1 MMNSTKVTAS
11 QRGVA
16 LLMCMFAL
24 LLITAIAM
32 ALMFM
37 TDTETSINSNYR
49 DTQRAYF
56 AASAGL
62 QEARVRLMEGAVPT
76 VTPAGMPAA
85 GNATGV
91 YYILNSNGT
100 DAVEPWTLS
109 SKYFDDQLCHEKF
122 SGLGAISGDP
132 AVSLPSLPCT
142 TTQGAAGWYRTEP
155 TNFDPLTGTSNAI
168 DYKWVRITL
177 KGNESASPHYV
188 ETPVAGVNNNTPVCW
203 DGTRQI
209 LKPAGMANCED
220 RGIGKY
226 YQSVWRLTSLAV
238 TPLGSRRMLQME
250 VAQSPP
256 IMTNAA
262 VDSEDHVTLNG
273 KLDINGFDYCSCQM
287 DKCVTTTTT
296 TGSGSN
302 AVTVKSTTC
311 PSREGKVCDN
321 TKWAIFSSSTV
332 EAPNSSETLTSGRTP
347 PVAEGQNWEH
357 DIPAMIE
364 RYKDGAVNVARTPS
378 YNWTCTPST
387 TPGAS
392 DECGTH
398 SNQVFGIRPKFPP
411 EYDEY
416 DVPVSDPALGQAN
429 PQITYIPGDAMLTS
443 SASGNGILIVD
454 GDLDIHGGMEFY
466 GLIIV
471 RGVVKFTGGGSE
483 KTNIYGA
490 VLAGKRSLVDNTLGG
505 SAAINFNAC
514 ALAQKQTPQPP
525 MMLNLHELTF

>member
-1 MMNSTKVTAS
+1 MANQIEVRNS

-62 QEARVRLMEGAVPT
+62 QEARVRLMEGAAPT

-122 SGLGAISGDP
+122 SGLGTISGDP

-142 TTQGAAGWYRTEP
+142 TTQGAAGWYKTEAS
-155 TNFDPLTGTSNAI
+155 TFDPLTGTSNAI
-168 DYKWVRITL
+168 DYNWVRITL

-188 ETPVAGVNNNTPVCW
+188 ETPVSGVNNNMPVCW
-203 DGTRQI
+203 DGKRQV
-209 LKPAGMANCED
+209 LLPAGMANCED
-220 RGIGKY
+220 RGLGKF

-250 VAQSPP
+250 VAQNPP
-256 IMTNAA
+256 LMTNAA

-273 KLDINGFDYCSCQM
+273 KLDINGFDYCSC
-287 DKCVTTTTT
+287 DTSKCVTNSTT
-296 TGSGSN
+296 
-302 AVTVKSTTC
+302 KITTC
-311 PSREGKVCDN
+311 PGRAGKVCDN
-321 TKWAIFSSSTV
+321 TKWAIYSHGTV
-332 EAPNSSETLTSGRTP
+332 DKPNNSETLIAGRTP
-347 PVAEGQNWEH
+347 PVAQEQEWDY
-357 DIPAMIE
+357 DIPGMIE
-364 RYKDGAVNVARTPS
+364 RFKDGAVNVANAP
-378 YNWTCTPST
+378 YNWTCNP
-387 TPGAS
+387 A
-392 DECGTH
+392 CGTH
-398 SNQVFGIRPKFPP
+398 SSQVFGIPPRFPP
-411 EYDEY
+411 N
-416 DVPVSDPALGQAN
+416 PVDAPLSDPSLGAVSS
-429 PQITYIPGDAMLTS
+429 QITYIPGDATLTS
-443 SASGNGILIVD
+443 SAKGNGILIVD
-454 GDLDIHGGMEFY
+454 GDLDIHGGMQFY

-471 RGVVKFTGGGSE
+471 KGVIKFTGGGSD

-490 VLAGKRSLVDNTLGG
+490 VLAGQKSLVDNTLGG
-505 SAAINFNAC
+505 SAVINFNAC
-514 ALAQKQTPQPP
+514 ALNQNETPQPP
-525 MMLNLHELTF
+525 IMLNLHELTF